1 MGFFDKILKKENDND
16 NKFLEIVKA
25 NDDGEEW
32 AQEIIS
38 QRWKQEPNL
47 LDKIARARIQ
57 LYSNAAHQGDETA
70 QYYMGLA
77 EGKLGNAKESYKWL
91 YRLANNG
98 NVKAMS
104 AIAMQY
110 SELGCYGYDKEKE
123 FEWNLKAAEAGDADS
138 QCRVAL
144 EYSIDGKEME
154 ALNWYAKAAQQSSS
168 KGCLGYGKTL
178 STMKLKYYK
187 NYSKEK
193 LEEMQTE
200 IEDAY
205 IDAIN
210 LAKNR
215 DDYSSAASAL
225 GYFYMFTDVKRSVYF
240 LYRAYEV
247 DNDRQGDYNEALEL
261 CREHGIDINSVE
273 KIGEELFGD

>member
-1 MGFFDKILKKENDND
+1 MGFFDKILKKENEID

-25 NDDGEEW
+25 NDNGEEW
-32 AQEIIS
+32 ARDIVNR
-38 QRWKQEPNL
+38 RWSTESDFLVTLSN
-47 LDKIARARIQ
+47 ARIQ
-57 LYSNAAHQGDETA
+57 LYSNAAYQGDEKA
-70 QYYMGLA
+70 QYYMGVSEA
-77 EGKLGNAKESYKWL
+77 QLGNAKESYQWL
-91 YRLANNG
+91 YNLANNG
-98 NVKAMS
+98 NIEAMT

-110 SELGCYGYDKEKE
+110 SEFGCYGYDKEKE

-178 STMKLKYYK
+178 SEMRGKYYN

-193 LEEMQTE
+193 LDEMQTE

-215 DDYSSAASAL
+215 DDYGNAASAL
-225 GYFYMFTDVKRSVYF
+225 GYFYMFTDVKRSIYF

-247 DNDRQGDYNEALEL
+247 DNDRQGEYRKALEL
-261 CREHGIDINSVE
+261 CREHGIDINSVGE
-273 KIGEELFGD
+273 IGKELFG